1 MSLNAQ
7 SFLKD
12 ICKWMSVIKDLRL
25 SSPKLSK
32 MFALM
37 KHCNKKFV
45 MKQFLKKTLSVYF
58 GFLFK
63 RLVDWER
70 KHLSCHRLLVKISL
84 STRLS
89 SSLWGSKVFVIF
101 KLMKMLSISVWFNQI
116 VILSFVNFFWLIQ
129 WIDCLANFI

>member
-7 SFLKD
+7 SFLKN
-12 ICKWMSVIKDLRL
+12 ICKWMSVIKNFRL
-25 SSPKLSK
+25 SPPKLSK

-63 RLVDWER
+63 RLVGWER

-84 STRLS
+84 STRLN
-89 SSLWGSKVFVIF
+89 SSLWESKVFVIF

-116 VILSFVNFFWLIQ
+116 VILSFGNFFWLIQ